1 MKGNDRRRFLARSV
15 AGGSALF
22 LAGCDKLAS
31 TPWFSSFLTKAGPFT
46 EAAQTAITPTN
57 ALAREFTEADIA
69 PQFRANGS
77 VDPQDD
83 DYLDHVDNGFKDWK
97 LQIKGLVERPYS
109 LSLDELR
116 ALPSRTQI
124 TRHDCVEGW
133 SCIGKWKGVLLRAVL
148 EHAGVKP
155 QARFVVFRCMDTLG
169 ESLYYES
176 CRIVDAF
183 HPQTILAYDLN
194 DKPLLVA
201 HRCAYALSA
210 SSATS
215 RRSTC
220 PQSNWS
226 TATPGLE
233 AARAATGRTRVTTGT
248 AAFNAP
254 GLAQCETHGLRYETQ
269 SGSARNPRASG

>member
-1 MKGNDRRRFLARSV
+1 MKGNDRRRFLTRGI

-31 TPWFSSFLTKAGPFT
+31 TSWFSSFLTKAGPFT

-83 DYLDHVDNGFKDWK
+83 DYLGHVDNGFKNWK
-97 LQIKGLVERPYS
+97 LQVKGLVERPYS

-133 SCIGKWKGVLLRAVL
+133 SCIGKWKGVPLRAVL

-155 QARFVVFRCMDTLG
+155 QARFVVFRCMDTLD

-201 HRCAYALSA
+201 NGAPLRVRLERKLGYKQAKYLTAIELVDSYAGIGGGKGGFWED
-210 SSATS
+210 
-215 RRSTC
+215 
-220 PQSNWS
+220 QGYDWY
-226 TATPGLE
+226 G
-233 AARAATGRTRVTTGT
+233 GI
-248 AAFNAP
+248 
-254 GLAQCETHGLRYETQ
+254 
-269 SGSARNPRASG
+269 